1 MEQFTITFLGTGN
14 AVPTRLRNHTA
25 ILIEFLNEHILLD
38 CGEGTQRQFKIAG
51 LSPAR
56 LTRLLVTHWHG
67 DHVLGIP
74 GLFQTL
80 AMADYTKRLEIY
92 GPRNTSKYISLLQ
105 DIFREFKISTQVHEV
120 SDMENSVDCVVHSQ
134 NSPDREFYKKLEKI
148 KRIPCIFVDTP
159 AYCIEAAA
167 MNHGTPANAYSI
179 ILKDRRRLDKA
190 KLKKLKLP
198 NIPQIGELQAG
209 KDIVFEGKKIRAKDV
224 SYIEKGKKITVILD
238 TGLTDTAIK
247 LAKNSD
253 LLICESTFSSE
264 EKEKV
269 KEYLHLTSVDAATI
283 AKKAKVKSLIL
294 THISQ
299 RYEHAPEI
307 ILSQAK
313 KVFKN
318 TSIVKDLDR
327 ITL

>member
-14 AVPTRLRNHTA
+14 AVPTKLRNHTA

-56 LTRLLVTHWHG
+56 LTRLLITHWHG

-92 GPRNTSKYISLLQ
+92 GPRNTSKYINLLQ
-105 DIFREFKISTQVHEV
+105 DIFREFKISIQAHEV
-120 SDMENSVDCVVHSQ
+120 FD
-134 NSPDREFYKKLEKI
+134 
-148 KRIPCIFVDTP
+148 IFVNTP
-159 AYCIEAAA
+159 SYCIEAAA
-167 MNHGTPANAYSI
+167 MNHGTPTNAYSI

-190 KLKKLKLP
+190 KLRKLKLP
-198 NIPQIGELQAG
+198 NTPQLGELQAG

-224 SYIEKGKKITVILD
+224 SYIEKGKKITIILD
-238 TGLTDTAIK
+238 TCLTDAAIK
-247 LAKNSD
+247 LAKNSN
-253 LLICESTFSSE
+253 LLICESTFSNE
-264 EKEKV
+264 EKEKA

-307 ILSQAK
+307 ILSEAK

-318 TSIVKDLDR
+318 TSIVKDFD
-327 ITL
+327 TLKI